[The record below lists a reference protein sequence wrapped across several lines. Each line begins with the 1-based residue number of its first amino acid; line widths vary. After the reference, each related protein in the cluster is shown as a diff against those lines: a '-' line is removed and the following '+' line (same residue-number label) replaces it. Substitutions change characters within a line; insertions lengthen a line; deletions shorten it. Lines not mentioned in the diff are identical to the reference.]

1 MFVCVELGLSHVVV
15 CVTMAANAKKRTT
28 LTFAAKLE
36 AIQRVENGE
45 KKSSVAEAFGIPR
58 STLSTLL
65 KNKGDIKAK
74 AEKSQHSGAWRV
86 RKAAFED
93 VEKSLHKW
101 FIDARAR
108 NIPISGPMLQQKAK
122 NFAFILGAENFNAS
136 SGWLQRFKTRFDIV
150 GKTVSGESE
159 DANDEEI
166 QKWLDH
172 EWPKVLA
179 KYEPNQ
185 IFNADETGLF
195 WQMLP
200 RQTLDTRG
208 DKCHG
213 GKQGKARVTVLLAAN
228 MDGSTKLR
236 PLVIGKFQTPR
247 CMRNCPNI
255 PVTYAWNKK
264 SWMTRDIFL
273 KWLKAW
279 DSDLARQGRKVC
291 LIVDNCT
298 AHHTDAQLSN
308 IEVVFLPPNTTS
320 KLQPLDQGIIRT
332 FKSIYKHRLIEI
344 LLVKLRMGQD
354 LKIDLLGA
362 IEMPKASWDNVKQ
375 STIANCF
382 QHAGFAGCTDEA
394 SVEESEEAGLA
405 CADEESELAETWS
418 KLESFVGA
426 EPQSMCID
434 DFVGGD
440 DSTGTTAEL
449 TDVEI
454 VAEVTAEQPN
464 ENAAEMDPASA
475 DDAPLP
481 TSAEVIAALALVR
494 RHCGAIEGTDLSLVD
509 RLDYIED
516 AVVKHAIA
524 NKKQATL
531 FQYFKPTQ

>member
-1 MFVCVELGLSHVVV
+1 
-15 CVTMAANAKKRTT
+15 MAANAKKRTT

-36 AIQRVENGE
+36 AIQRVGNGE
-45 KKSSVAEAFGIPR
+45 KSSVAEAFGIPR

-65 KNKGDIKAK
+65 KNKGNIKAK
-74 AEKSQHSGAWRV
+74 AEKSQHSGARRV

-93 VEKSLHKW
+93 VEKALHEW

-108 NIPISGPMLQQKAK
+108 NIPISGPILQQKAQ
-122 NFAFILGAENFNAS
+122 NFAFILGAENFSAS
-136 SGWLQRFKTRFDIV
+136 RGWLQRFKTRFDIA
-150 GKTVSGESE
+150 GKT
-159 DANDEEI
+159 
-166 QKWLDH
+166 
-172 EWPKVLA
+172 
-179 KYEPNQ
+179 
-185 IFNADETGLF
+185 
-195 WQMLP
+195 
-200 RQTLDTRG
+200 
-208 DKCHG
+208 
-213 GKQGKARVTVLLAAN
+213 
-228 MDGSTKLR
+228 
-236 PLVIGKFQTPR
+236 
-247 CMRNCPNI
+247 
-255 PVTYAWNKK
+255 
-264 SWMTRDIFL
+264 
-273 KWLKAW
+273 
-279 DSDLARQGRKVC
+279 
-291 LIVDNCT
+291 
-298 AHHTDAQLSN
+298 
-308 IEVVFLPPNTTS
+308 
-320 KLQPLDQGIIRT
+320 
-332 FKSIYKHRLIEI
+332 
-344 LLVKLRMGQD
+344 LRMGQD

-362 IEMPKASWDNVKQ
+362 IQMLKASWDNVKQ

-394 SVEESEEAGLA
+394 SVEESEDAGLA

-449 TDVEI
+449 TNVEI
-454 VAEVTAEQPN
+454 VAKVTAEQPN

-475 DDAPLP
+475 DYAPLP

-494 RHCGAIEGTDLSLVD
+494 RHCGAIEGTGLSLVD